1 MLYKFVRKIA
11 WLLAKFFFFL
21 RIEGVENIPKEGGVV
36 ICANHRSLWDAV
48 LIAGSIRRPM
58 AYIAKAEL
66 FKNKLFGA
74 VLRKLHAYPV
84 KRGGGDL
91 AIAKTALTLLKNG
104 EALMIFPEGERIRK
118 GKKPVLK
125 PGAFRLALMAGV
137 PIVPIGIGGNFRW
150 FRKMHVRAGH
160 AIDVAQYEG
169 NRYTE
174 EEYAAFIGEVMEKVY
189 ALAETERANV

>member
-11 WLLAKFFFFL
+11 WLIAKILFFL
-21 RIEGVENIPKEGGVV
+21 RIEGMENIPKEGGVV
-36 ICANHRSLWDAV
+36 ICANHRSFWDAV

-58 AYIAKAEL
+58 AYIAKEEL

-74 VLRKLHAYPV
+74 ILRKLHCYPV

-91 AIAKTALTLLKNG
+91 AIAKTALSLLKNG

-125 PGAFRLALMAGV
+125 PGAFRHAGRKRISVSCLTLAGKCFQKILLGKCTFKRV
-137 PIVPIGIGGNFRW
+137 SHSSKI
-150 FRKMHVRAGH
+150 
-160 AIDVAQYEG
+160 
-169 NRYTE
+169 
-174 EEYAAFIGEVMEKVY
+174 
-189 ALAETERANV
+189 